1 MLWTAAPGLADI
13 HEFHV
18 VLGQSGLMAWAE
30 TPYSYLAMTKESE
43 YSEEDRLEVRAGKHK
58 YLFVYPF
65 EKKREWYR
73 LPAEERMRI
82 MREHIEI
89 GRRYPQISINTTYSF
104 GLDDQEFVVSFEC
117 DEPGDFLDLVHEL
130 RPSESSAYTLRD
142 TPIFTCIASSV
153 RHALDALDG
162 EAPMTAASTDGN
174 GLATAR
180 RPRSL
185 LITANVHSD
194 QELRVAIV
202 GAGPAGFYAAGHLL
216 AADAAASAW
225 TCSTACRRR
234 SGSCAPASRPD
245 HPKIKSVVRVY
256 EKTAA
261 KEGFRFFGGVELGRD
276 LHRAD
281 LLERYHAVIY
291 AIGAAI
297 DRRLGIPGE
306 DLPGSEAATDFV
318 GWYNGH
324 PDYPDREFDLQLRAG
339 RRRRQRQRRDR
350 LRADARAERRGAA
363 HDRLRRPCDRRAGL
377 RRRQGDRDPRP
388 PWAGA
393 GGLHEPRAAGARR
406 ARAGGRD
413 RRPGGRRAGRGLAGV
428 ARLRRGRQDVTRERA
443 DPARVRGARARPESR
458 SGSCC
463 GS

>member
-1 MLWTAAPGLADI
+1 MKPKALEPGRLGEALDRGRLRERLRARPEDDRGAGPAWAWAGAAAAKQRAAPGPAQRAGLRILVSGHEPQFRQVHVPEGRPCLAAPARGGAGAHKREFEAACENFAADRFLRAYSLVGTRGDADLMLWTAAPGLADI

-162 EAPMTAASTDGN
+162 EAPMTATSTDGN
-174 GLATAR
+174 GLGAGQS
-180 RPRSL
+180 PRS
-185 LITANVHSD
+185 
-194 QELRVAIV
+194 
-202 GAGPAGFYAAGHLL
+202 P
-216 AADAAASAW
+216 
-225 TCSTACRRR
+225 
-234 SGSCAPASRPD
+234 P
-245 HPKIKSVVRVY
+245 
-256 EKTAA
+256 
-261 KEGFRFFGGVELGRD
+261 
-276 LHRAD
+276 
-281 LLERYHAVIY
+281 
-291 AIGAAI
+291 
-297 DRRLGIPGE
+297 
-306 DLPGSEAATDFV
+306 
-318 GWYNGH
+318 
-324 PDYPDREFDLQLRAG
+324 
-339 RRRRQRQRRDR
+339 
-350 LRADARAERRGAA
+350 A
-363 HDRLRRPCDRRAGL
+363 HD
-377 RRRQGDRDPRP
+377 
-388 PWAGA
+388 
-393 GGLHEPRAAGARR
+393 
-406 ARAGGRD
+406 
-413 RRPGGRRAGRGLAGV
+413 
-428 ARLRRGRQDVTRERA
+428 TT
-443 DPARVRGARARPESR
+443 
-458 SGSCC
+458 
-463 GS
+463 

>member
-1 MLWTAAPGLADI
+1 MNPKALEPGRLGQALERGRLGERLRAGPEHDRGAGLLREWAARSGQQRDPKDRDSAAYIGVRAMNRNVVKFTFLKVDPAWRRLPAAEREKHKREFEAACDNFAADRFLRAYSLVGTRGDADLMLWTAAPGLADI

-18 VLGQSGLMAWAE
+18 VLGQSGLMAWAD

-162 EAPMTAASTDGN
+162 EAPTTATSTDGN
-174 GLATAR
+174 GLASGQS
-180 RPRSL
+180 PRSS
-185 LITANVHSD
+185 LINRDLHSD

-216 AADAAASAW
+216 AADRPRP
-225 TCSTACRRR
+225 RRPVR
-234 SGSCAPASRPD
+234 PPAD
-245 HPKIKSVVRVY
+245 AVR
-256 EKTAA
+256 A
-261 KEGFRFFGGVELGRD
+261 
-276 LHRAD
+276 RA
-281 LLERYHAVIY
+281 
-291 AIGAAI
+291 
-297 DRRLGIPGE
+297 
-306 DLPGSEAATDFV
+306 
-318 GWYNGH
+318 
-324 PDYPDREFDLQLRAG
+324 
-339 RRRRQRQRRDR
+339 RRRRAGPPEDQVGRAR
-350 LRADARAERRGAA
+350 LREDGGEGGLPL
-363 HDRLRRPCDRRAGL
+363 LRR
-377 RRRQGDRDPRP
+377 
-388 PWAGA
+388 
-393 GGLHEPRAAGARR
+393 RR
-406 ARAGGRD
+406 ARARPASRRPARALPRGDLRD
-413 RRPGGRRAGRGLAGV
+413 RRGDRPAARDPRRGPAGLRGRHD
-428 ARLRRGRQDVTRERA
+428 LRRLVQ
-443 DPARVRGARARPESR
+443 RPP
-458 SGSCC
+458 
-463 GS
+463 